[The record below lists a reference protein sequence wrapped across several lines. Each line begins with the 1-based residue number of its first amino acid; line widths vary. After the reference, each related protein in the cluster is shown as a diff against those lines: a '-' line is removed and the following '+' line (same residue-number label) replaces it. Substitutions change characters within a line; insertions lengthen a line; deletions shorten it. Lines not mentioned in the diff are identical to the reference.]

1 MQEEDFDFVPNEV
14 YDEITE
20 DKSLSEEEKKDL
32 LSTINEFDEKQMAV
46 FEYFDYDRELVDEI
60 KEHDFNSKD
69 TFSYGEYDLL
79 VLTDSEADD
88 RFYDYLEQTVDECC
102 PEWLARYVDLE
113 RLARDSDRGQELAG
127 YDGTEYCANNGIYI
141 YRT

>member
-1 MQEEDFDFVPNEV
+1 MQEEEFDFVPNEV

-20 DKSLSEEEKKDL
+20 DKSLSEEEKKEL

-46 FEYFDYDRELVDEI
+46 FEYFDYDRKLVDKI

-69 TFSYGEYDLL
+69 TFSHGEYDLL

-88 RFYDYLEQTVDECC
+88 KFNKSLQELVDINC
-102 PEWLARYVDLE
+102 PEWLAHYVDIEL
-113 RLARDSDRGQELAG
+113 LARDSDRGQELAG